1 MSSESIAKTYT
12 VNNARDEYGTAGMKT
27 VPLNPRDKRITIQG
41 WQDKDFG
48 PEDFTPSSN
57 MGIQTGKVSG
67 NLVVADLDTSAAVKV
82 ARWVLPGTLRS
93 GHGEWSHYLYRCPDL
108 PEVLNREPYEHK
120 GMVAEFR
127 ANRHQIAVSPSLH
140 PDGSRYQWENGF
152 DPSKI
157 TEIGTDELRRLV
169 KITATAALLADNL
182 DWSRGAALALAGFFL
197 RHTDEDTARLVL
209 QGTAY
214 STYGPP
220 QDRYV
225 PYSGLEQI
233 LEDTQRDI
241 DDDNPATGGGKLADE
256 YVGAEVVSRIGKWW
270 GLRKSRPSN
279 DKPTDDVLRDRFL
292 ERHANHAYGQDEWK
306 TFVGGIWVPEHE
318 LTVKR
323 GVSRVLEDAKSEGV
337 RPTASLVSSVAEL
350 TKIEVSVPDDLWD
363 ADPYAVVCANGSLHL
378 PTRTLRDH
386 SKLDRATQRLPYAYD
401 PDAGCEV
408 WEEFVRNS
416 LPEEA
421 EFLQECAGYCLTTD
435 TALETALWMQG
446 TRGSGKST
454 FLEGLLAMLGHRA
467 GRLGLRDIEQSR
479 FGLTGIQGRTLL
491 VASEQPNL
499 YLQSTDILDA
509 LISGEPVTVDRKY
522 REPQTIRPVA
532 KLVWAM
538 NDLPRI
544 GNTTSG
550 IFRRV
555 KVVKFPDPTNEPN
568 PMVKEI
574 IKTEGA
580 GILNWAL
587 DGLNRLQNRGS
598 LQIPAS
604 VVVATQEFQNS
615 NDVPALYVAEN
626 CTTGP
631 NMSVQAGML
640 YRDYKSWCE
649 ENGHKPLSSTR
660 MAGEWQRLGFGKKQ
674 TNKGAF
680 YEGIS
685 LV

>member
-1 MSSESIAKTYT
+1 M
-12 VNNARDEYGTAGMKT
+12 
-27 VPLNPRDKRITIQG
+27 
-41 WQDKDFG
+41 
-48 PEDFTPSSN
+48 
-57 MGIQTGKVSG
+57 
-67 NLVVADLDTSAAVKV
+67 
-82 ARWVLPGTLRS
+82 
-93 GHGEWSHYLYRCPDL
+93 
-108 PEVLNREPYEHK
+108 
-120 GMVAEFR
+120 
-127 ANRHQIAVSPSLH
+127 
-140 PDGSRYQWENGF
+140 
-152 DPSKI
+152 
-157 TEIGTDELRRLV
+157 
-169 KITATAALLADNL
+169 
-182 DWSRGAALALAGFFL
+182 
-197 RHTDEDTARLVL
+197 
-209 QGTAY
+209 
-214 STYGPP
+214 
-220 QDRYV
+220 
-225 PYSGLEQI
+225 
-233 LEDTQRDI
+233 
-241 DDDNPATGGGKLADE
+241 
-256 YVGAEVVSRIGKWW
+256 
-270 GLRKSRPSN
+270 RKSRSSN

-292 ERHANHAYGQDEWK
+292 ETHPNHAYGQDEWK
-306 TFVGGIWVPEHE
+306 TFDGGIWVPENE

-350 TKIEVSVPDDLWD
+350 TKIEVSVPDYFWD
-363 ADPYAVVCANGSLHL
+363 ADPDVVVCTNGSLHL

-401 PDAGCEV
+401 PKADCEV
-408 WEEFVRNS
+408 WESFVRNT
-416 LPEEA
+416 LPEEHD
-421 EFLQECAGYCLTTD
+421 FLQEFAGYCLTTD
-435 TALETALWMQG
+435 TALETALWLQG
-446 TRGSGKST
+446 IRGSGKST

-479 FGLTGIQGRTLL
+479 FGLTGIQGKTLL

-522 REPQTIRPVA
+522 REPQTVRPVA

-555 KVVKFPDPTNEPN
+555 KVVKFPDPTNAPN

-580 GILNWAL
+580 GILNWSL
-587 DGLNRLQNRGS
+587 DGLNRLQTRGS
-598 LQIPAS
+598 LLVPGS
-604 VVVATQEFQNS
+604 VVAATQEFQSS

-626 CTTGP
+626 CNTGP
-631 NMSVQAGML
+631 NMSVQAGLL
-640 YRDYKSWCE
+640 YRDYKEWCE

-674 TNKGAF
+674 TNRGAL